1 MTKLGL
7 ENINIFQEDI
17 TSRFRYNGKTSVKT
31 CFGAVCTGLYIL
43 VMLAFTVYFTMPVL
57 NNDNPKL
64 RTVSLS
70 TSEDKELKYSEYGPI
85 YFGVYSNRIHQ
96 NYNRSMI
103 NVYINYT
110 EKDNLGNEVY
120 NDKYPFRLCTGNP
133 F

>member
-7 ENINIFQEDI
+7 ENINIFKEDI

-43 VMLAFTVYFTMPVL
+43 VMLAFTVYYAMPVL
-57 NNDNPKL
+57 DKDNPKVK
-64 RTVSLS
+64 TVSLS

-85 YFGVYSNRIHQ
+85 YFSIETINGHSV
-96 NYNRSMI
+96 YNRSMI
-103 NVYINYT
+103 NAYIMQA
-110 EKDNLGNEVY
+110 GINESGLY
-120 NDKYPFRLCTGNP
+120 KNTFQFRECKGNP

>member
-7 ENINIFQEDI
+7 ENINKFPTPPV

-43 VMLAFTVYFTMPVL
+43 VMLAFTVYYTWQAV
-57 NNDNPKL
+57 DHENPKIKSV
-64 RTVSLS
+64 TIS

-85 YFGVYSNRIHQ
+85 YFTLYSIQAQHL
-96 NYNRSMI
+96 YNRSMI

-110 EKDNLGNEVY
+110 EEWDHGN
-120 NDKYPFRLCTGNP
+120 GNVSYLSLIHI
-133 F
+133 

>member
-7 ENINIFQEDI
+7 ENINVFPQVI

-43 VMLAFTVYFTMPVL
+43 VMLAFTIYYAMPVIRHE
-57 NNDNPKL
+57 NPKIK
-64 RTVSLS
+64 TVSLS

-85 YFGVYSNRIHQ
+85 YFSIVSGMSYWT
-96 NYNRSMI
+96 YNRSMI
-103 NVYINYT
+103 NVYLNYT
-110 EKDNLGNEVY
+110 EFDSSGNVTY
-120 NDKYPFRLCTGNP
+120 IDRYPFRLCTGNP